1 VSRDCEGSEHSSYW
15 LVIPAYNE
23 SATIR
28 GVVERALMHVPHVIV
43 VDDGSTDDTAH
54 ALAGLPITVLR
65 HEQNM
70 GKAASLWTGC
80 QYAIS
85 QGACGLITLDGDGQ
99 HAPEDIPTL
108 LSTAYA
114 YPDHLII
121 GARRRE
127 QRCRTYKR
135 YLANCVADFWISW
148 AAGAPFEDTQS
159 GFRIYPISLFR
170 KITLACGKSRS
181 FVFESEILIEAV
193 RSGYRCVAVA
203 IGVLPR
209 AEARA
214 SYFLPVVDIA
224 RITIMVGGKLLSR
237 GMYLGGLYRSLRYR
251 PLMHVTNVGMQDR
264 PKETRRPK
272 TNDRGAL
279 PEDHDT
285 QAASG

>member
-1 VSRDCEGSEHSSYW
+1 MSRDCEVRSTHYW
-15 LVIPAYNE
+15 VVIPAYNE

-127 QRCRTYKR
+127 QRCPDVQT
-135 YLANCVADFWISW
+135 L
-148 AAGAPFEDTQS
+148 S
-159 GFRIYPISLFR
+159 GQLR
-170 KITLACGKSRS
+170 
-181 FVFESEILIEAV
+181 
-193 RSGYRCVAVA
+193 
-203 IGVLPR
+203 
-209 AEARA
+209 
-214 SYFLPVVDIA
+214 
-224 RITIMVGGKLLSR
+224 
-237 GMYLGGLYRSLRYR
+237 GGLLD
-251 PLMHVTNVGMQDR
+251 LVGSWR
-264 PKETRRPK
+264 
-272 TNDRGAL
+272 AV
-279 PEDHDT
+279 
-285 QAASG
+285 